1 MEARKITIISTK
13 TQKKSVIMSEAE
25 TLGELKRDLTQAGI
39 DYSDMAFYEGTAKVE
54 LLADNSA
61 LPKDVPYTNRT
72 TGNTIITNE
81 LVFMLTNSNKKI
93 KSGAS
98 LRQEVYTA
106 IKQFNLQERC
116 KKMFGKNYTQVA
128 TKDLIDVIN
137 KYGTFEESYNDT
149 TIRTA
154 IKALVSALYKTR
166 TLDKET
172 TDKILNIIENVATV
186 IEVPAKSPYSDNEL
200 DDMFEEMFE

>member
-13 TQKKSVIMSEAE
+13 TQKKSVIMSGAE
-25 TLGELKRDLTQAGI
+25 TLGALKEDLTRAGI
-39 DYSDMAFYEGTAKVE
+39 DYSDMTFYEGTAKVE
-54 LLADNSA
+54 LLTDNSA

-98 LRQEVYTA
+98 SRQEVYAA
-106 IKQFNLQERC
+106 IKELNLQEDC
-116 KKMFGKNYTQVA
+116 KRMFGKNYTQIA
-128 TKDLIDVIN
+128 TKDLVSVIN
-137 KYGTFEESYNDT
+137 SYFATKKGCNDT
-149 TIRTA
+149 SIRTA
-154 IKALVSALYKTR
+154 IKLLVSALYKTR

-172 TDKILNIIENVATV
+172 TTRILNIIEEVATTTKEFV
-186 IEVPAKSPYSDNEL
+186 ESPYSDNEL
-200 DDMFEEMFE
+200 DDMFEGMFE

>member
-98 LRQEVYTA
+98 SRQEVYAA
-106 IKQFNLQERC
+106 IKKLNLQENC

-137 KYGTFEESYNDT
+137 GHLTLEKDYNDT
-149 TIRTA
+149 TIRAA
-154 IKALVSALYKTR
+154 IKLLVSALYKTR

-172 TDKILNIIENVATV
+172 TDKILNIIEEAAIVA
-186 IEVPAKSPYSDNEL
+186 EVPDKSPYSDNEL
-200 DDMFEEMFE
+200 DAMFEEMFK